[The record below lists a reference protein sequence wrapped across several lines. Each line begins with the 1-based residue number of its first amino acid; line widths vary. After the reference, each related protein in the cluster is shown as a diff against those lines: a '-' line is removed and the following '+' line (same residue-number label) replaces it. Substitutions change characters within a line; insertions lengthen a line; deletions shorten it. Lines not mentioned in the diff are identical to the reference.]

1 MRSQTY
7 EITLTGQARTT
18 LRAEFDDCKISTG
31 PGTTTLRA
39 ELPDQGALCG
49 LVQRIADLGLCRR
62 AVRRNRQWRGL
73 AASNGRL
80 RLLRFLAYA

>member
-1 MRSQTY
+1 M
-7 EITLTGQARTT
+7 TLTGQARTT

-49 LVQRIADLGLCRR
+49 LVRRIADLGLEVVDMHVV
-62 AVRRNRQWRGL
+62 AQLEGL
-73 AASNGRL
+73 IG
-80 RLLRFLAYA
+80 

>member
-1 MRSQTY
+1 MVRSRTY

-18 LRAEFDDCKISTG
+18 LRAEFDDCKIITG

-49 LVQRIADLGLCRR
+49 LVESVGEDTTAPLRD
-62 AVRRNRQWRGL
+62 
-73 AASNGRL
+73 ASDP
-80 RLLRFLAYA
+80 

>member
-1 MRSQTY
+1 MVRSRTY

-39 ELPDQGALCG
+39 ELPDQGAFCG
-49 LVQRIADLGLCRR
+49 LVQRIADLGLE
-62 AVRRNRQWRGL
+62 VIDMHVLVQPGND
-73 AASNGRL
+73 
-80 RLLRFLAYA
+80 